1 MTLLAQGES
10 RRYGIRLYVLPCD
23 ARASRNFI
31 GVALALEFRRV
42 ARTSCVPKRREQR
55 MPAKTGQQQAG
66 QYRKGQSG
74 NPNGRPQG
82 SRHSAT
88 I

>member
-1 MTLLAQGES
+1 
-10 RRYGIRLYVLPCD
+10 
-23 ARASRNFI
+23 
-31 GVALALEFRRV
+31 
-42 ARTSCVPKRREQR
+42 

-82 SRHSAT
+82 SRHSTTLAIEKLLDGEAEEIGRKSTAT
-88 I
+88 GLTNPRAD